1 MLFLSANFFSRDITN
16 IVLNPIERM
25 AEKVDR
31 ISKNP
36 LEAAQIEE

>member
-1 MLFLSANFFSRDITN
+1 
-16 IVLNPIERM
+16 M

-36 LEAAQIEE
+36 LEAAQIEEQEELILEEFFNTSTP